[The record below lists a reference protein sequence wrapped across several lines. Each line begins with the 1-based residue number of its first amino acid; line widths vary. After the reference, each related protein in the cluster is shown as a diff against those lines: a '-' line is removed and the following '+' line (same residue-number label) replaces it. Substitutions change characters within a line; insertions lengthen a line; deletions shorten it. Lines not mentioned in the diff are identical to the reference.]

1 MDDGYVSLNLKGGGG
16 DMNNFEYKMAC
27 SAPEQ

>member
-1 MDDGYVSLNLKGGGG
+1 MMDMFHWIWKGGGG